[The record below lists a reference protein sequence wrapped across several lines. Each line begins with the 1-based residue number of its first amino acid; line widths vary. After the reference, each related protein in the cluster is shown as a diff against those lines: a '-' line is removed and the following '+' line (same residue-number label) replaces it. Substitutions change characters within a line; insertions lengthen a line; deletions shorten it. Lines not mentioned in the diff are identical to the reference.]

1 MAREV
6 DLGSIIGPQGETGPT
21 GKSAYQV
28 WLAQPGN
35 AGKTEAQYIASLKG
49 AKEIPERQAHRD
61 QPEQPERLDQREK
74 KEQLER
80 QVRRGK
86 PGQKEIR
93 EIRSQ
98 SQKRSPPCQQ

>member
-49 AKEIPERQAHRD
+49 
-61 QPEQPERLDQREK
+61 EK
-74 KEQLER
+74 GATGATGPQGAT
-80 QVRRGK
+80 GK
-86 PGQKEIR
+86 DGQTPTFKISNGHLIAVYE
-93 EIRSQ
+93 S
-98 SQKRSPPCQQ
+98 